1 MQNHHKGTWPRTR
14 RRRGRRPPD
23 MNDSCLG
30 VGARVSAG
38 LGVGAVA
45 GVGTAVC
52 AGVGAGVGAGI
63 SAGVSAG
70 VGAGVY
76 RDGPGCRVQGWVQE

>member
-1 MQNHHKGTWPRTR
+1 MY
-14 RRRGRRPPD
+14 
-23 MNDSCLG
+23 
-30 VGARVSAG
+30 
-38 LGVGAVA
+38 GAVA
-45 GVGTAVC
+45 GGGTAVC
-52 AGVGAGVGAGI
+52 AGVGAGGGAGVGAGI